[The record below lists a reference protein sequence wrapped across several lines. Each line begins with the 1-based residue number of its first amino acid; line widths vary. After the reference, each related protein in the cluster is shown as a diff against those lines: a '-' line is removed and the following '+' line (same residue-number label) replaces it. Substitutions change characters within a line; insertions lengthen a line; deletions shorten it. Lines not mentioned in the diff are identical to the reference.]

1 MHWYRTSSQYDS
13 SFIIIINAESISE
26 FRQSQLF
33 QVNQEQVYKEL
44 NGEKQSERIIR
55 NSEDSIKF
63 SSNILS
69 IRKKHNRHAKWLKDC
84 RKQFESVSS
93 MGKVEISKD
102 MVKVQCRKMSKS
114 SWKIWCARILVE
126 KPYIID

>member
-1 MHWYRTSSQYDS
+1 MVPHVLTVRRIAKRRLSVMALSDENNNNCNNND
-13 SFIIIINAESISE
+13 NAESISE

-33 QVNQEQVYKEL
+33 QVNQKQVYKGL
-44 NGEKQSERIIR
+44 NGEKQGERIIR

-63 SSNILS
+63 LSNILS

-93 MGKVEISKD
+93 MGKVEISKE

-114 SWKIWCARILVE
+114 S
-126 KPYIID
+126 